1 MVDVMVMLVL
11 FKVIVYLFFYG
22 VFGVSVYSNVD
33 LVFTYAYFGYMF
45 LSISCLCPTYVREP
59 RGFTLHFAIDFD
71 QLFRAELLLLMFA
84 VFSNTT
90 LMIIKERNRS

>member
-1 MVDVMVMLVL
+1 M
-11 FKVIVYLFFYG
+11 
-22 VFGVSVYSNVD
+22 FGVWVYSNVD
-33 LVFTYAYFGYMF
+33 LVFIYAYFGYMF

-59 RGFTLHFAIDFD
+59 RGFTLNFAIDFD
-71 QLFRAELLLLMFA
+71 QLFRADDARELLLLMFA